1 MILSPSHMCPQSCI
15 LTFFNNQIFLLS
27 DLVYNLYFEIHNL
40 GFFTFLPFYLCLFV
54 CSSIWSSACVAVT
67 QFFPESVHQVDICT
81 RRNALPIF
89 ICSFVC
95 LSIHPPVGYSA
106 YLQCPSIR
114 IGLKFYSNLFYMK
127 LDYYEMI
134 KVAQPYFRKKC
145 PIMSGGPKKTLKWPK
160 YVLFGVS
167 GGVCKIIFHSFV
179 LFLLEY
185 ESSKSLGKILI
196 HLCIL
201 FLLEFES
208 TSGSLTFLHLFQTN
222 LVLELWSKYLYTS
235 QNGFLKAQSHTKE
248 IGFEV

>member
-15 LTFFNNQIFLLS
+15 LTFLITKFFFYLIWFTVCTLRYIIQDFLPFYLF
-27 DLVYNLYFEIHNL
+27 YLY
-40 GFFTFLPFYLCLFV
+40 PFYLCLFV

-81 RRNALPIF
+81 RGNALPIF
-89 ICSFVC
+89 ICSVVC
-95 LSIHPPVGYSA
+95 PSIHPPVGYSA

-114 IGLKFYSNLFYMK
+114 IGLTFFSNLFYMK

-185 ESSKSLGKILI
+185 ESSKILGKILI
-196 HLCIL
+196 HLCII

-208 TSGSLTFLHLFQTN
+208 TSGSLTFLHMFQTN
-222 LVLELWSKYLYTS
+222 LVLELWSKYL
-235 QNGFLKAQSHTKE
+235 QSTISHKRDW
-248 IGFEV
+248 V